1 MSRSSSSRSVRVLH
15 SFVSTR
21 PALAARRTLVVG
33 DVHGDRD
40 GLVEVLAHAGLL
52 DERRRWSGGDA
63 RLVQLGDCIDRGP
76 QSDEVLDL
84 VRRLQDEA
92 PATGGEV
99 VRLVGNHE
107 MEPMRGEFGYM
118 RGIRDREAMRA
129 RLLAEAAQGRLVAAA
144 EVEGWLCIHG
154 GLRPAL
160 GRVLR
165 REARAAGLGEGLPA
179 LVAHANALLVAAAQT
194 GDFSHAFFAHDT
206 GGLWTYA
213 DALARSGGAARI
225 PQIVGH
231 SVKPTPFVH
240 DGILTADQGL
250 SVRMFN
256 TRSYLAIAAGRV
268 LGVRRGASGAWT
280 ETSRALD
287 ALWSLRVGSSSSSA
301 A

>member
-1 MSRSSSSRSVRVLH
+1 MSRPSSTPSDRSCL
-15 SFVSTR
+15 SLVSTG
-21 PALAARRTLVVG
+21 PAPAARRTIVVG
-33 DVHGDRD
+33 DVHGDCD
-40 GLVEVLAHAGLL
+40 GLVEVLVHAGLL
-52 DERRRWSGGDA
+52 DAAGRWAGGDA
-63 RLVQLGDCIDRGP
+63 RLVQLGDCIDRGL
-76 QSDEVLDL
+76 QSDDVLDL
-84 VRRLQDEA
+84 LRRLQDEA

-118 RGIRDREAMRA
+118 RGIRDRQAMRV
-129 RLLAEAAQGRLVAAA
+129 RLRAEAAEGRLVAAA
-144 EVEGWLCIHG
+144 EVAGWLCIHG
-154 GLRPAL
+154 GLRPQL

-165 REARAAGLGEGLPA
+165 HEARAAGLGEGLPA
-179 LVAHANALLVAAAQT
+179 LVARANGVLREAARS
-194 GDFSHAFFAHDT
+194 GDFGHALFAHDT

-213 DALARSGGAARI
+213 DSLARSGGPARI

-250 SVRMFN
+250 SVKMFN
-256 TRSYLAIAAGRV
+256 TRSYLVIVDGRATW
-268 LGVRRGASGAWT
+268 VRRGTSGAWS

-287 ALWSLRVGSSSSSA
+287 ALWTRRVDTSESSA

>member
-1 MSRSSSSRSVRVLH
+1 MSRPSSSRSARSSL
-15 SFVSTR
+15 SLVS
-21 PALAARRTLVVG
+21 PQSAPAARRTIVVG
-33 DVHGDRD
+33 DVHGDCD
-40 GLVEVLAHAGLL
+40 GLAEVLAHAGLL
-52 DERRRWSGGDA
+52 DAAGRWSGGDA

-84 VRRLQDEA
+84 LRRLQDDA

-118 RGIRDREAMRA
+118 RGIRDPRAMRA
-129 RLLAEAAQGRLVAAA
+129 RLLAEAGEGRLVAAA

-160 GRVLR
+160 RRLLR
-165 REARAAGLGEGLPA
+165 DEARTAGHGEGLTA
-179 LVAHANALLVAAAQT
+179 LVARANDVLSDAART
-194 GDFSHAFFAHDT
+194 GDFSHALFAHEK

-213 DALARSGGAARI
+213 DALARSGGPARI

-231 SVKPTPFVH
+231 SVTPTPFAH

-250 SVRMFN
+250 SVRMCG
-256 TRSYLAIAAGRV
+256 TRGYLAIAAGRV
-268 LGVRRGASGAWT
+268 TWVRRDAGGAWP
-280 ETSRALD
+280 ETARALD
-287 ALWSLRVGSSSSSA
+287 ALWSRRVTSSSQSA